1 MYPSFARLQLAGAEA
16 IEDVFSLC
24 FGGVEGNGAL
34 MLGDVPPATFNV
46 ELQYTPLVFSAVHP
60 HYYLARLQND
70 GTILPVDQVR
80 AFEPVCVASESC
92 LMMSVAWGLDRLLA
106 SMLSTLQAHACK

>member
-1 MYPSFARLQLAGAEA
+1 MSFIYYDFACLQLAGAGA

-46 ELQYTPLVFSAVHP
+46 DLQYTPLVFSAVHP
-60 HYYLARLQND
+60 HYYLAHLQNIAVG

-80 AFEPVCVASESC
+80 AFERVYVPFC
-92 LMMSVAWGLDRLLA
+92 L
-106 SMLSTLQAHACK
+106 

>member
-1 MYPSFARLQLAGAEA
+1 MQLAGAGT

-46 ELQYTPLVFSAVHP
+46 QLQYTPLVGSEFHP
-60 HYYLARLQND
+60 HYYLARLQNLGVN
-70 GTILPVDQVR
+70 GTILPVDQVSTGS
-80 AFEPVCVASESC
+80 AQ
-92 LMMSVAWGLDRLLA
+92 LM
-106 SMLSTLQAHACK
+106 